1 MGYSGSNAM
10 YRACHSRGQEWT
22 WADAVE
28 NGRLVKGALV
38 FILERDGKEPAKYQS
53 DGLGNAS
60 HVGIVV
66 LQSDNVYTVDASS
79 NNYLKT
85 GGTIH
90 AYTKSRCPEVWTHV
104 GWIEEIDYSADGVS
118 STVDKPSTVASTPP
132 KVTDIYQPDDFEPM
146 DEDSDGTAWNPADTE
161 LEDDVPTTPTVSNK
175 PVTST
180 EFPYEVIVTTAQGAL
195 NLRKTPSTKGELRGK
210 AEKGATLLVYAEE
223 SHEGITWG
231 QTYTTGFDG
240 TRLKCWFN
248 MEFVTKKAAPP
259 PVAPEP
265 APAPV
270 EPAAP
275 AGASLDDKIN
285 ALDKLLD
292 MVKDL

>member
-1 MGYSGSNAM
+1 MSYAGSNAM
-10 YRACHSRGQEWT
+10 YRACHASGNLWEYK
-22 WADAVE
+22 DALN
-28 NGRLVKGALV
+28 NGKLVAGAQV
-38 FILERDGKEPAKYQS
+38 FILDQDGGESAKYKA

-60 HVGIVV
+60 HVGIAV
-66 LQSDNVYTVDASS
+66 LESSAVWTVDASAS
-79 NNYLKT
+79 AGYVRT
-85 GGTIH
+85 R
-90 AYTKSRCPEVWTHV
+90 TKNDCPHVWTHV
-104 GWIEEIDYSADGVS
+104 GYLPEIDFS
-118 STVDKPSTVASTPP
+118 SGAATSPPAYVTPSVPTAYTPP
-132 KVTDIYQPDDFEPM
+132 RVTDIYQPDDFEPM

-180 EFPYEVIVTTAQGAL
+180 EFPYEAIVTTAQGAL
-195 NLRKTPSTKGELRGK
+195 NLRKTPSAKGEMRGK

-240 TRLKCWFN
+240 TRLKCWFK
-248 MEFVTKKAAPP
+248 MEFVTKKAVPP

-265 APAPV
+265 TPAPV

-285 ALDKLLD
+285 ALGKLLD